1 MRGKVGGLKL
11 KLFLLTVA
19 PVILLGVLLFII
31 SEKQMSASL
40 KSMASTRLD
49 NVCEA
54 LAQAYG
60 TMYEGDWAYDEAAG
74 TFTKG
79 EHDLYATYDM
89 IDAIHSESGIH
100 VTIFYGDTRRMTT
113 VLGDG
118 GARFVGTQAGEAAIN
133 TVLKGGKTY
142 FSDNTLIN
150 NETYFS
156 YYTPL
161 VNSDGSI
168 VGMLFAGAPRA
179 DVMNL
184 VNSALLVIFIGTILL
199 VVLDVAVVAVLTIN
213 LVKTINNCV
222 DAVVILES
230 GTLNAHADAGFF
242 NKNDELG
249 LLAKS
254 INSMA
259 ARFLNVTKQIRSS
272 SNVLKENS
280 DTLDVV
286 TESTNTSIGE
296 VTRAIEDVANG
307 AVTQANDTQE
317 AASSISEMG
326 FSIETIVNDV
336 NDLAAAAEQ
345 SQETSK
351 RAESAMEE
359 LIGINM
365 QTKASVEMIVK
376 QSETNVNA
384 ASRIQ
389 EVVNV
394 ISDIASQTN
403 LLSLNASIEAAR
415 AGEQGKG
422 FGVVALEV
430 GKLADDSSRSAAQ
443 IEEIIKELVT
453 NITETSDLT
462 SQLDQNTKNQIDKL
476 ESTRKD
482 FDAMLDNVNR
492 MFENTMAVQAEID
505 KINVIRKNIEG
516 IVENLSALSQEN
528 TASSE
533 ETTAS
538 ANIVATSMEQLSHST
553 HQIKSLALELAD
565 IISYFKEEN

>member
-1 MRGKVGGLKL
+1 MEGKANGLKL
-11 KLFLLTVA
+11 KLYLLTVA

-31 SEKQMSASL
+31 SEMQMSASL

-49 NVCEA
+49 NVCES
-54 LAQAYG
+54 LARAYE
-60 TMYEGDWAYDEAAG
+60 TMYEGDWAYDEASDS
-74 TFTKG
+74 FTKG

-89 IDAIHSESGIH
+89 IDSIHEESGIH
-100 VTIFYGDTRRMTT
+100 ITIFFGDTRRMTT

-118 GARFVGTQAGEAAIN
+118 GARFVGTQAGEAAID
-133 TVLKGGKTY
+133 TVLRKGKTY
-142 FSDNTLIN
+142 FSDNTTIN
-150 NETYFS
+150 NEAYFS

-161 VNSDGSI
+161 VNSDGST
-168 VGMLFAGAPRA
+168 VGMLFAGAPRS

-184 VNSALLVIFIGTILL
+184 VNSALLVILIGTVLL
-199 VVLDVAVVAVLTIN
+199 VIIDVIGVALLTTN

-222 DAVVILES
+222 DAVVTLES
-230 GTLNAHADAGFF
+230 GALNAHAEVGFF

-259 ARFLNVTKQIRSS
+259 ARFLNVTKQIRGS
-272 SNVLKENS
+272 SNVMKENS
-280 DTLDVV
+280 DTLAVV
-286 TESTNTSIGE
+286 TESTNASIGE

-307 AVTQANDTQE
+307 ATSQANDTQD
-317 AASSISEMG
+317 AASNIAEMG
-326 FSIETIVNDV
+326 FSIETIVSDI
-336 NDLAAAAEQ
+336 NDLATAAEN

-351 RAESAMEE
+351 RAEAAMKE
-359 LIGINM
+359 LLGINM
-365 QTKASVEMIVK
+365 ETKNSVEKIVK

-415 AGEQGKG
+415 AGELGKG

-430 GKLADDSSRSAAQ
+430 GKLADDSSKSAAE
-443 IEEIIKELVT
+443 IEEIIKELVA
-453 NITETSDLT
+453 NIAETSELT
-462 SQLDQNTKNQIDKL
+462 AQLNQNTKDQIDKL
-476 ESTRKD
+476 EVTQKD
-482 FDAMLDNVNR
+482 FNTMLDNVNK
-492 MFENTMAVQAEID
+492 MFDNTMAVQAEID
-505 KINVIRKNIEG
+505 KINMIRISIEG

-528 TASSE
+528 AASSQ

-538 ANIVATSMEQLSHST
+538 ASIVAASMEQLSQST
-553 HQIKSLALELAD
+553 QEINSLAAELTE
-565 IISYFKEEN
+565 IISYFKE

>member
-1 MRGKVGGLKL
+1 MEKKAKGLKI
-11 KLFLLTVA
+11 KLYLLTVA
-19 PVILLGVLLFII
+19 PVILLGVMLFVL
-31 SEKQMSASL
+31 SEMQMSASL

-49 NVCEA
+49 NVCES
-54 LAQAYG
+54 LARAYE
-60 TMYEGDWAYDEAAG
+60 TMYEGDWAYDEASDS
-74 TFTKG
+74 FTKG

-89 IDAIHSESGIH
+89 IDSIHDESGIH
-100 VTIFYGDTRRMTT
+100 ITIFYGDTRRMTT

-118 GARFVGTQAGEAAIN
+118 GARFVGTQAGEAAIE
-133 TVLKGGKTY
+133 TVLKNRKTY
-142 FSDNTLIN
+142 FSDNTTIN

-161 VNSDGSI
+161 VNSDGSV
-168 VGMLFAGAPRA
+168 VGMLFAGAPRS

-184 VNSALLVIFIGTILL
+184 VNSALLVILIGTVLL
-199 VVLDVAVVAVLTIN
+199 VFIDVIGVALLTTN

-222 DAVVILES
+222 DAVVTLES
-230 GTLNAHADAGFF
+230 GALSAHAEVGFF

-272 SNVLKENS
+272 SDVMKENS
-280 DTLDVV
+280 DTLAIV
-286 TESTNTSIGE
+286 TESTNASIGE
-296 VTRAIEDVANG
+296 VTRAIEDVSNG
-307 AVTQANDTQE
+307 ATSQANDTE
-317 AASSISEMG
+317 DAASNIAEMG
-326 FSIETIVNDV
+326 ISIEYIVSDI
-336 NDLAAAAEQ
+336 NDLATAAEN

-351 RAESAMEE
+351 RAEAAMKE
-359 LIGINM
+359 LLGINM
-365 QTKASVEMIVK
+365 ETKNSVEMIVK

-430 GKLADDSSRSAAQ
+430 GKLADDSSKSAAE
-443 IEEIIKELVT
+443 IEEIIKELVA
-453 NITETSDLT
+453 NIAETSELT
-462 SQLDQNTKNQIDKL
+462 ALLNQNTKNQIDKL
-476 ESTRKD
+476 EVTQKD
-482 FDAMLDNVNR
+482 FNTMLGNVNK
-492 MFENTMAVQAEID
+492 MFENTMAVQAEIK
-505 KINVIRKNIEG
+505 KINDIRKKIEG

-528 TASSE
+528 AASSQ

-538 ANIVATSMEQLSHST
+538 ASIVAASMEQLSQST
-553 HQIKSLALELAD
+553 HEINSLAAELAE
-565 IISYFKEEN
+565 IISYFKE